1 MRSGW
6 ASTRDAGRGGA
17 AGAPTEGMNEMSDD
31 HDAWDDEDAGE
42 MDAGVVIAA
51 GAVEVPLASVP
62 AKQVVSGAPQT
73 GSIDLD
79 EDMGL
84 GVWEMTPGAMRDTE
98 VSEVFVVI
106 AGSAT
111 VEFVQPALPP
121 IELAPGAIVRLESG
135 MQTVWTVRETL
146 RKVYLA

>member
-1 MRSGW
+1 M
-6 ASTRDAGRGGA
+6 
-17 AGAPTEGMNEMSDD
+17 TETSDE
-31 HDAWDDEDAGE
+31 WGDDVDAGE
-42 MDAGVVIAA
+42 LEA
-51 GAVEVPLASVP
+51 GAVVSALVVEVPLTSVR
-62 AKQVVSGAPQT
+62 AAQVVAGAPAT
-73 GSIDLD
+73 GSVDLD

-98 VSEVFVVI
+98 VSEVFVVV

-111 VEFVQPALPP
+111 VEFIEPPLPS

>member
-1 MRSGW
+1 M
-6 ASTRDAGRGGA
+6 
-17 AGAPTEGMNEMSDD
+17 TETSDE
-31 HDAWDDEDAGE
+31 WGDDVDAGE
-42 MDAGVVIAA
+42 LEA
-51 GAVEVPLASVP
+51 GAVVSALVVEVPLTSVR
-62 AKQVVSGAPQT
+62 AAQVVAGAPAT
-73 GSIDLD
+73 GSVDLD

-98 VSEVFVVI
+98 VSEVFVVV

-111 VEFVQPALPP
+111 VEFIEPPLPS

-146 RKVYLA
+146 RQIYWRTDTRPCAFVSIYR